1 MTSSKTSLLFLAGAA
16 TVIGLAGSVLIFAL
30 STLSGAGIPQS
41 LTLPVAAIPLVAS
54 LSVAVLLN
62 TLSLEPARKRLKDSL
77 EIARKALPSG
87 APSIPAGQSSIEDN
101 LSALSQGIQTI
112 ADQMRETRKREKS
125 VIENAA
131 DVICVIDIN
140 AQILQVNQAA
150 KSVWGYSVDEITGKQ
165 LGDYLVKEDVDN
177 TLESVLG
184 AEKSIDR
191 IFFENRFRKKSG
203 EIVDLLWSAHW
214 SVSDGGLFCV
224 AHDITQRK
232 RAEAL
237 LRESEERI
245 RGILENLPAG
255 VLVVN
260 KAGLIEFINDTGAG
274 FVGQDAQSI
283 KGMRASEMLGF
294 CKEPFAAKQLDE
306 IIGTDASG
314 FDSQITKL
322 NGERFAAE
330 ISLSKLQLGG
340 ERCYLVIFLDV
351 THKHAIEIAKREFV
365 TMVSHDLRT
374 PLTSILSILSYLESG
389 HGGALNEKGA
399 SLALRG
405 RKESER
411 LILLIRDLLDL
422 EKMKAGKFTMHFT
435 ETQTGE
441 IIKAAVEA
449 VERFAELHKVKLSAE
464 LGDGLSCYCDGARI
478 IQVLVN
484 LMDNAIKFSPPEQ
497 TVRIEARAD
506 SDKDIC
512 ISVSNKGRE
521 IPPEKL
527 SSIFERFEQVEESDA
542 KEKKGSG
549 LGLAICKTIIEQH
562 SGKMWATSSAKEG
575 TRFAF
580 TLPIKEPEK
589 TER

>member
-1 MTSSKTSLLFLAGAA
+1 MTSSRTSLLFLAGAA
-16 TVIGLAGSVLIFAL
+16 TLIGLTGSLIVFAL
-30 STLSGAGIPQS
+30 AALGGTGGIPQS
-41 LTLPVAAIPLVAS
+41 LTLLVCAIPLIACLALCFFLRSMSLAPLSKQLRICLESASRALPGSSKVQES
-54 LSVAVLLN
+54 LS
-62 TLSLEPARKRLKDSL
+62 
-77 EIARKALPSG
+77 
-87 APSIPAGQSSIEDN
+87 IESD
-101 LSALSQGIQTI
+101 LSALNSGIQAIT
-112 ADQMRETRKREKS
+112 DQMRETRKREKS

-140 AQILQVNQAA
+140 SRILQVNQAS
-150 KSVWGYSVDEITGKQ
+150 KSVWGYNADEITGT
-165 LGDYLVKEDVDN
+165 LLSDHVLKEDVDN

-191 IFFENRFRKKSG
+191 IFFENRFKKKSG

-224 AHDITQRK
+224 AHDITERK
-232 RAEAL
+232 RSEFL

-245 RGILENLPAG
+245 RGILEHLPAG

-274 FVGQDAQSI
+274 YIGQDSAKVTGS
-283 KGMRASEMLGF
+283 RASEMLGF
-294 CKEPFAAKQLDE
+294 CKEPFTAKQLDE
-306 IIGTDASG
+306 IISKDASG
-314 FDSQITKL
+314 FDAQITKL

-330 ISLSKLQLGG
+330 VSLSRFQLGG
-340 ERCYLVIFLDV
+340 EKCYLVIFLDV

-389 HGGALNEKGA
+389 HGGTLNEKGS
-399 SLALRG
+399 SLASKG

-411 LILLIRDLLDL
+411 LIHLIRDLLDL
-422 EKMKAGKFTMHFT
+422 EKMKAGKFTMHFAQ
-435 ETQTGE
+435 TQTVD
-441 IIKAAVEA
+441 IVKAAVDA
-449 VERFAELHKVKLSAE
+449 VERFAELHRVKISSSVAE
-464 LGDGLSCYCDGARI
+464 GLSCYCDGARI

-497 TVRIEARAD
+497 TVLVEAIA
-506 SDKDIC
+506 KDPDEIC

-521 IPPEKL
+521 IPAEKL

-549 LGLAICKTIIEQH
+549 LGLAICKTMIEQH
-562 SGKMWATSSAKEG
+562 SGKMWASSNAKEG
-575 TRFAF
+575 TKFSF
-580 TLPIKEPEK
+580 TLPSKELDEQK
-589 TER
+589 